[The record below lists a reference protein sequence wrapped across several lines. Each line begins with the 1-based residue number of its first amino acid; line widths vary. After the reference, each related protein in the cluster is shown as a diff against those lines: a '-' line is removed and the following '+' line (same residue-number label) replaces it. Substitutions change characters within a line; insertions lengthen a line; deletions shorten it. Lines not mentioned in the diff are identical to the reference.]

1 MYGTSQPGTHSIASQ
16 KRERLPLP
24 PKIFPM
30 AERTALGSRLGIASG
45 RVQEIG
51 QFSCMEGT

>member
-16 KRERLPLP
+16 KRERLP

-45 RVQEIG
+45 RAQEFG